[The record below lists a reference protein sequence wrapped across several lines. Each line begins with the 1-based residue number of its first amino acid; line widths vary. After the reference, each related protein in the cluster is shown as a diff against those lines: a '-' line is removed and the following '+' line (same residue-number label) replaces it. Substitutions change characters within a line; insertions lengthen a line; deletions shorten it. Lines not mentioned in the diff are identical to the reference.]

1 MLAVARRPRF
11 GGPHRAIDLGLLA
24 CLAVAAAGL
33 VPLPPALG
41 RALSPAAI
49 HVDRVLSL
57 AAPAAAESASWRPLS
72 IDPLSTIWAVSLA
85 GAAVL
90 VFFCARTTFE
100 RAGGVRLVARG
111 VAWIG
116 LILSIVT
123 FLQRSLSPHLFY
135 GIWRPVARTDTPNPL
150 GPFLNRND
158 LATWLILAIPL
169 TAGYAAARVQSRG
182 TFDRGRVEE
191 LIDERMVVIAGSLCL
206 MMGLLLASASRSG
219 IVGGGVGLLM
229 LLVVGRRRLTTP
241 QFVGMVGALAA
252 VAVVATAYVS
262 LPALTARFGDALAPD
277 LGRGRLAI
285 WRQIWPMTRAFWRVG
300 VGVGAFER
308 GMIAYQPRPFE
319 LFINQAHDE
328 YLQVLTEGGVAL
340 ALPVAVTIAIGCREA
355 ATRLRADH
363 APVGWMRA
371 GAMGGMA
378 AVAVQSV
385 WDTGLRMPAN
395 AILFA
400 VLAALALH
408 ERRSDS

>member
-1 MLAVARRPRF
+1 VACRPRF

-57 AAPAAAESASWRPLS
+57 APPAAAESASWRPLS

-85 GAAVL
+85 GAAAL

-100 RAGGVRLVARG
+100 RAGGVRLAALG

-123 FLQRSLSPHLFY
+123 FVQRSLSPHLFY

-182 TFDRGRVEE
+182 TLDCVRVDVM
-191 LIDERMVVIAGSLCL
+191 IDELMVVIVVWLCL
-206 MMGLLLASASRSG
+206 LLGFLVACYSR
-219 IVGGGVGLLM
+219 
-229 LLVVGRRRLTTP
+229 
-241 QFVGMVGALAA
+241 
-252 VAVVATAYVS
+252 
-262 LPALTARFGDALAPD
+262 
-277 LGRGRLAI
+277 
-285 WRQIWPMTRAFWRVG
+285 
-300 VGVGAFER
+300 
-308 GMIAYQPRPFE
+308 
-319 LFINQAHDE
+319 
-328 YLQVLTEGGVAL
+328 
-340 ALPVAVTIAIGCREA
+340 
-355 ATRLRADH
+355 
-363 APVGWMRA
+363 
-371 GAMGGMA
+371 
-378 AVAVQSV
+378 
-385 WDTGLRMPAN
+385 
-395 AILFA
+395 
-400 VLAALALH
+400 
-408 ERRSDS
+408 